1 MKNLFLLGALT
12 IGGFAVSAQEAAI
25 LQTGIVHNETS
36 EIVVVADDF
45 SEIALSEVPQPVMDA
60 IAKNFPTANLD
71 KAYTNEEGQFKLDLS
86 LEDGTSES
94 VYADKD
100 GNWLDL

>member
-25 LQTGIVHNETS
+25 SQTGIVHNETS

-86 LEDGTSES
+86 LEDGTSGS